1 MNREFCERL
10 VLECEQV
17 GEKMG
22 MDFYETMKKAPI
34 VVERWKAFL
43 VGGQQV
49 WQNASNREEAVRL
62 LENFPE
68 PKPESFEKVL
78 AFLRTLPYFLRAQ
91 LQTAA
96 KDLPPSPGGRPRG
109 LNPEQSREV
118 CRQIGLLYSE
128 GVDLA
133 DAKRRMALRYGVS
146 PSTIQRAWKERANIK
161 YRSK

>member
-1 MNREFCERL
+1 MNREFCEQL
-10 VLECEQV
+10 VIECEQV
-17 GEKMG
+17 GDKMG
-22 MDFYETMKKAPI
+22 MDFYETMQKAPA
-34 VVERWKAFL
+34 VVERWKAFF
-43 VGGQQV
+43 VGAQQV
-49 WQNASNREEAVRL
+49 WQTVTNREEAVRL
-62 LENFPE
+62 LENLPE
-68 PKPESFEKVL
+68 PKPENFEKVL

-109 LNPEQSREV
+109 LTPEQSREV

-146 PSTIQRAWKERANIK
+146 PSTIRRAWKERGAWSLSSI
-161 YRSK
+161 